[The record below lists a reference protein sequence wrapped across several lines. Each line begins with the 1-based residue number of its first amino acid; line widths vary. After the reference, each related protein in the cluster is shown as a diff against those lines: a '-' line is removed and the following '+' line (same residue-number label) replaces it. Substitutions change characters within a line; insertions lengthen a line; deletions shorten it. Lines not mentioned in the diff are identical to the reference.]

1 MSKSC
6 SNIQNKR
13 SLLKR
18 MKQYTS
24 IYIMLIPVAVYF
36 LLFSFYPLILGI
48 LSSLQAEKLIGTPDF
63 VGWANYKAL
72 LTDRKFYSSL
82 YNAVFIGG
90 LGLILNIFVGLTLAI
105 MINEFV
111 FKKIKSI
118 FQTAT
123 YLPYLFSWAVVGGIW
138 INMLSTNGIVNSFL
152 SLFGHQPINFFAIA
166 AYGKPIMLI
175 TNVWKNCGYYA
186 VLLLAGIVSID
197 GSVYES
203 AQIDGASRL
212 RQIIHIMVPALTP
225 TIKVVIVLGSMNLLK
240 TFDQVYAM
248 LKPAIADEITTVLL
262 YIYQTGFRDS
272 NIGKATAGATIVL
285 AITLLFTTA
294 VRRLTKYDQSYEG

>member
-1 MSKSC
+1 M
-6 SNIQNKR
+6 R
-13 SLLKR
+13 KR

-24 IYIMLIPVAVYF
+24 IYIMLIPVVVYF
-36 LLFSFYPLILGI
+36 LIFSFYPLLLGI
-48 LSSLQAEKLIGTPDF
+48 VSSFQTEKLIGTPDF
-63 VGWANYKAL
+63 AGFANYKAL
-72 LTDRKFYSSL
+72 LTDPKFYSSL

-90 LGLILNIFVGLTLAI
+90 FGLILNVLVGLVLAI
-105 MINEFV
+105 MIHEFV
-111 FKKIKSI
+111 FKKIKST

-138 INMLSTNGIVNSFL
+138 INMLSTNGIVNSVL
-152 SLFGHQPINFFAIA
+152 EMFGYQRVNFFAIA
-166 AYGKPIMLI
+166 DYGKPIMLI

-186 VLLLAGIVSID
+186 VLLLAAVVSID

-203 AQIDGASRL
+203 AQIDGASRF
-212 RQIIHIMVPALTP
+212 RQIIYIMVPALTP
-225 TIKVVIVLGSMNLLK
+225 TIKVLLVLGSMNLLK

-285 AITLLFTTA
+285 AITMVFTT
-294 VRRLTKYDQSYEG
+294 VIRRLTKYDESYEG